1 MTAALIAVV
10 LLAAPTPLVLVF
22 RGLDRDYR

>member
-1 MTAALIAVV
+1 MTAALIAT
-10 LLAAPTPLVLVF
+10 LILAAPTPLVLVF